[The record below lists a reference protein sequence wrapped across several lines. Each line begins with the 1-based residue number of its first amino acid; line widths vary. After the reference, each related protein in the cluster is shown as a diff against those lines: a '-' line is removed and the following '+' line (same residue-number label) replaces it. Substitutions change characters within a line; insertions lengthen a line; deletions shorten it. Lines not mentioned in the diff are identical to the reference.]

1 MFIFVV
7 FLSVFDRGL
16 RARNK
21 LLLADHGILGDR
33 SDQRRFGAQTPQSVS
48 RLSFHQIPGLL
59 ARTK

>member
-33 SDQRRFGAQTPQSVS
+33 SDQR
-48 RLSFHQIPGLL
+48 
-59 ARTK
+59 